1 MTLFLRHTV
10 VKSTLLLS
18 LSNLLVAP
26 SWAQETNRVETPQE
40 MVAPKTT
47 ATIEITATAT
57 AEVFIDNK
65 PAGQTPL
72 TVAVEPGKH
81 TVRISAN
88 GFDPYVRRV
97 TAYENQTATLHGD
110 LFEGGGTV
118 EFQASV
124 SPATLILDDG
134 EMVLPIRLNELS
146 EGEHKWKIR
155 ANGYESAEGKFSF
168 TAGNNVFIYREL
180 ESSMGKVLI
189 ESNPADALIIMDG
202 ENLGMG
208 PLSLEEVDAGVH
220 SVVIQ
225 RRGYATAFRT
235 MDNTLGNKGIVKAS
249 LSKVGSKVTIKTKIK
264 DANVYIEDHL
274 VGTGKRVKVGKVE
287 KGSYDIRIVAD
298 GYKTLQSDIHV
309 PADGKATF
317 VGSLIET
324 EASGTP
330 SLTKKGQG
338 LSIDW
343 KLWGTVAASSAVAGA
358 SYYFISQSNE
368 PEPAPS
374 GDAVINLP

>member
-1 MTLFLRHTV
+1 MTLFLRHTIA
-10 VKSTLLLS
+10 KSTLLLG
-18 LSNLLVAP
+18 LSTLLIAP
-26 SWAQETNRVETPQE
+26 TWAQDSSTNESPQE
-40 MVAPKTT
+40 SIAPQNT
-47 ATIEITATAT
+47 ATLEITASAT
-57 AEVFIDNK
+57 AEVFVDNK

-124 SPATLILDDG
+124 SPAMLILDDG

-146 EGEHKWKIR
+146 EGEHKWKIK

-189 ESNPADALIIMDG
+189 ESSPTDATIIMDG

-208 PLSLEEVDAGVH
+208 PVSLENVDAGLH
-220 SVVIQ
+220 SVVIE

-235 MDNTLGNKGIVKAS
+235 MDTTLGNKGVVKAS

-264 DANVYIEDHL
+264 DAEVYIEDHL

-287 KGSYDIRIVAD
+287 KGRYDIRIVAD
-298 GYKTLQSDIHV
+298 GYKTLQSDIHI
-309 PADGKATF
+309 PGDGKATF
-317 VGSLIET
+317 ISSLVET
-324 EASGTP
+324 DASGTP
-330 SLTKKGQG
+330 SMTKKGQG
-338 LSIDW
+338 VSIDW
-343 KLWGTVAASSAVAGA
+343 KLWGTVAASSAVAGV
-358 SYYFISQSNE
+358 SYYFISQSTE